1 MSATGDI
8 VTAYLKETQVSL
20 VKSYRD
26 KGLRASGRYEKGLTI
41 SVNDSGKKIRAYIE
55 SEGYVYFMQ
64 SGRKP
69 NKKQDRKTLIG
80 FALWATDSNKPG
92 GGFITKWLKDKG
104 IFADNPFGIA
114 YNIGSKG
121 ISVPNQYNPGHVVTD
136 IITDE
141 WYDKLI
147 EKIGNWHVKVIESEV
162 SKMFK

>member
-8 VTAYLKETQVSL
+8 VTTYLKETQVSL

-41 SVNDSGKKIRAYIE
+41 YVNDSGKKIKAYIE
-55 SEGYVYFMQ
+55 SEGHVYFMQ

-69 NKKQDRKTLIG
+69 NKQQTSKQAKSLGHI
-80 FALWATDSNKPG
+80 LEQWV
-92 GGFITKWLKDKG
+92 KDKG
-104 IFADNPFGIA
+104 ISVNPYAAAWKIVRE
-114 YNIGSKG
+114 G
-121 ISVPNQYNPGHVVTD
+121 ISVPNRYNPGDVVTD